1 MSATFDF
8 FNAARVNAVMQGAY
22 DPRLNP
28 QPLVWDRR
36 IPTVAATDEEIL
48 ARFISFPMT
57 ADLIADDAAAVVYQ
71 FGKFQYDTYKIPK
84 LKAGIPLNESML
96 RQLERIRTNMATR
109 DEQGIFTDWERRIV
123 SSARYMVDIRREAL
137 LIAMLFD
144 GLSYDRFGIKL
155 NGVTW
160 GMYSDL
166 KVTPG
171 TAWSSTSATPITD
184 IQTVRRTARMRYGI
198 NYNRVTMSSQALIYA
213 AATTEFQTLSK
224 YFVTPFLFGAPAP
237 TSPLSNDAMLAN
249 LMGNILSGVPGGDVG
264 GLGPMTIELDDR
276 RFWTQAADGSVISSP
291 LWPTAGVVLSDST
304 QDGNAATWNFG
315 NTPLMEKV
323 VSDLVGSGAA
333 SVAAGYGPT
342 VYPTVANAQLNPPGL
357 NYWGV
362 QRGMPRK
369 AILQAN
375 AALTVG
381 TFSDSIST
389 ALPF

>member
-28 QPLVWDRR
+28 QPLVWDKR
-36 IPTVAATDEEIL
+36 IPTVPATDDEIL

-84 LKAGIPLNESML
+84 LKAGIALNEVQL
-96 RQLERIRTNMATR
+96 RQLDRIRTNTATR
-109 DEQGIFTDWERRIV
+109 DEQGIFSNWEQRIV

-155 NGVTW
+155 SGVTW

-166 KVTPG
+166 KVTPSV
-171 TAWSSTSATPITD
+171 AWSSTSATPITD
-184 IQTVRRTARMRYGI
+184 LQTVRRIARMRYGI

-213 AATTEFQTLSK
+213 AATTEFQNLSK
-224 YFVTPFLFGAPAP
+224 YFVAPFLYGAPGP
-237 TSPLSNDAMLAN
+237 TSPNAGDGQLAGLLSQ
-249 LMGNILSGVPGGDVG
+249 ILSGIPGTGTG
-264 GLGPMTIELDDR
+264 GIGPMTVELDDR
-276 RFWTQAADGSVISSP
+276 RFWTQGADGVVQSSN

-304 QDGNAATWNFG
+304 QDGNSMMWNFA

-323 VSDLVGSGAA
+323 VADLSGNGPA
-333 SVAAGYGPT
+333 VATSFGPT
-342 VYPTVANAQLNPPGL
+342 VYPTLANLAVNPPGI

-369 AILQAN
+369 AMLMAN

-381 TFSDSIST
+381 TFADGVST